1 MNQANQGHQRMN
13 PTHSRFA
20 ASKPA
25 ARPLLRALAV
35 LGLAACLSAPAAAQP
50 APMLPGSID
59 LPAGKGAGVHG
70 ANSPI
75 APLVPRADVLPWS
88 VLADVKTQVV
98 KKRSLP
104 LFTASQLGLN
114 DKTQRLQGFM
124 MPVEPGEKHT
134 RMLLSAVPL
143 SCNFCLPGGPESMME
158 VRLKTPVKYSQDAV
172 VVEGRLMVLKDDPY
186 GLYYRLVDAVTVK

>member
-1 MNQANQGHQRMN
+1 MN
-13 PTHSRFA
+13 PTQARFA
-20 ASKPA
+20 LHTLA
-25 ARPLLRALAV
+25 ARPLRHGLAV
-35 LGLAACLSAPAAAQP
+35 IGMAVCLSAPLWAQT

-104 LFTASQLGLN
+104 VFTASQLGLN
-114 DKTQRLQGFM
+114 DKMQRLQGFM